1 MNANMS
7 TPKKHRSPKTQMMED
22 VTMSMDGAQ
31 LSTPVKNKDL
41 LGIQKRK

>member
-1 MNANMS
+1 MDMRMS
-7 TPKKHRSPKTQMMED
+7 TPKKNRSPGTQMMDD
-22 VTMSMDGAQ
+22 VTMSMDGAH